1 MLVRVPDYF
10 DQFACLAG
18 DCPHSCC
25 IGWEVVIDEDTARR
39 YRAEPGPLGEKLR
52 AAMQFDGEDV
62 CFPLDDGRC
71 PFLNRENLCEI
82 HCTLGAEATSVT
94 CQEHPRFI
102 EEYGPF
108 KEITLS
114 AACPKANELLLGS
127 NEPLTFSVL
136 EDETPAEEGDAWLD
150 WLLPLRNYLLDLL
163 RNREQPLQERLRYF
177 LLIAQEAQRLL
188 DAKAMEE
195 LTAFCASPY
204 IRRPKAAELTE
215 GWEQAACRCLR
226 SLEILEPDWQAL
238 LERWENNP
246 ALPAFAPR
254 EPEKLE
260 RIAVYLAFRYLLKAV
275 NDGDLLGRAQ
285 FCLLGV
291 LTVDRLS
298 RFTELSEALRLF
310 SREIEHDQDNLDALL
325 DAFWQ
330 VDGLS
335 AAALLAA
342 LSK

>member
-1 MLVRVPDYF
+1 MRVRVPDYF

-62 CFPLDDGRC
+62 CFPLDGGRC

-82 HCTLGAEATSVT
+82 HCALGAEATSVT

-204 IRRPKAAELTE
+204 IRRPEAA
-215 GWEQAACRCLR
+215 
-226 SLEILEPDWQAL
+226 D
-238 LERWENNP
+238 
-246 ALPAFAPR
+246 
-254 EPEKLE
+254 
-260 RIAVYLAFRYLLKAV
+260 
-275 NDGDLLGRAQ
+275 
-285 FCLLGV
+285 
-291 LTVDRLS
+291 
-298 RFTELSEALRLF
+298 
-310 SREIEHDQDNLDALL
+310 
-325 DAFWQ
+325 
-330 VDGLS
+330 
-335 AAALLAA
+335 
-342 LSK
+342 